1 MKKTYYKGCMDD
13 LFKKDRVIK
22 DYVNGVYFDNNL
34 HCKVNIQEGVTKYNV
49 SFIKDINVL
58 MENYTNLII
67 LDSIVLSVIEEN
79 VNKDIVY
86 GIKQNIFRLQHAQ
99 GGTIKWFRVLK
110 KALSTYAIKKQ
121 DIYNAINKDIKIAQ
135 ERLERN
141 KSLLYEICIDFGLG
155 PFIYFIEQEKGIS
168 IFEDINNFIENNIDI
183 LRDNEGDKKD
193 RYENLANKYKEYV
206 LNLAKEHNLDIMKN
220 ISETAIK
227 HYEYRQ
233 AISKELE
240 SKHKEEN
247 LNKKIELAKR
257 RIEQLNVDLYNSIV
271 SANEN
276 KFLSDRFHSILT
288 ERIENLGGVVYYIV
302 GVKSNV
308 PYYFKEDLTYTT
320 SIVSCKF
327 YKDKETANKIKDD
340 IYKTNQNFIVLVVE
354 EIKLPALIT
363 KNIQTNL
370 IEEKVKKLQNTLVP
384 KDINYS
390 YEYIK
395 DYIAFENGIKILGN
409 RELEQEGI
417 IVCSINKVTFSDKYY
432 VNENEISNSYL
443 GAKIFNKRD
452 KEGITKAIES
462 LRNDD
467 VCVYTLSVF
476 VNKYIDNEVD
486 KYVKENIR
494 KQKIKQI
501 KGNLLV
507 TNPDK
512 YIIAVTT
519 SNRTTDL
526 YSDTNNSGLTQSPLK
541 CSIFNSR
548 ETCYDIVRKMIQKYL
563 NRYVSIVKL

>member
-1 MKKTYYKGCMDD
+1 M
-13 LFKKDRVIK
+13 
-22 DYVNGVYFDNNL
+22 
-34 HCKVNIQEGVTKYNV
+34 
-49 SFIKDINVL
+49 
-58 MENYTNLII
+58 
-67 LDSIVLSVIEEN
+67 
-79 VNKDIVY
+79 
-86 GIKQNIFRLQHAQ
+86 
-99 GGTIKWFRVLK
+99 
-110 KALSTYAIKKQ
+110 
-121 DIYNAINKDIKIAQ
+121 
-135 ERLERN
+135 ERN

-168 IFEDINNFIENNIDI
+168 IFEDISNFIENNIDI
-183 LRDNEGDKKD
+183 LKDNEETKKD
-193 RYENLANKYKEYV
+193 NYENLANNYKEYI
-206 LNLAKEHNLDIMKN
+206 LGLAKEHNLDIMNN

-233 AISKELE
+233 AISKDLE
-240 SKHKEEN
+240 IKHKEET

-257 RIEQLNVDLYNSIV
+257 RIEQLNVDLYKSIV
-271 SANEN
+271 NANEN
-276 KFLSDRFHSILT
+276 KFLSDRFHGILT
-288 ERIENLGGVVYYIV
+288 ERLENLGGVGYYIV

-327 YKDKETANKIKDD
+327 YKDKETANKIKDN
-340 IYKTNQNFIVLVVE
+340 IYKTNQNFIVIVVD
-354 EIKLPALIT
+354 EIKLPAIIT

-370 IEEKVKKLQNTLVP
+370 IEEKVKNLQNTLIP

-390 YEYIK
+390 YDYIK
-395 DYIAFENGIKILGN
+395 DYIAFENGIKILGE
-409 RELEQEGI
+409 RELGQEGI

-432 VNENEISNSYL
+432 VNEKEISNSYL

-462 LRNDD
+462 LRNDN
-467 VCVYTLSVF
+467 VFVYTLSVF
-476 VNKYIDNEVD
+476 VNKYIDNEMD

-501 KGNLLV
+501 QGNLLV

-519 SNRTTDL
+519 TGRTTDL
-526 YSDTNNSGLTQSPLK
+526 YSDTNNSGLTQSPVK
-541 CSIFNSR
+541 CSIFNSI
-548 ETCYDIVRKMIQKYL
+548 ESCYDIVRKMIQKYP

>member
-1 MKKTYYKGCMDD
+1 MKKNYYKGCMDN

-34 HCKVNIQEGVTKYNV
+34 HCKVNIQEGITKYNV
-49 SFIKDINVL
+49 SFIKEINVL
-58 MENYTNLII
+58 IEDYKNLIT
-67 LDSIVLSVIEEN
+67 LDTLVLSVIEEN

-86 GIKQNIFRLQHAQ
+86 GIKQNIYHLQQAQ
-99 GGTIKWFRVLK
+99 SGTIKWFRLLK
-110 KALSTYAIKKQ
+110 KALSTYVVKKQ
-121 DIYNAINKDIKIAQ
+121 DIYNSINKDIKSAQ

-183 LRDNEGDKKD
+183 LMDKEEDKQD
-193 RYENLANKYKEYV
+193 RYDNLANKYKEYI

-257 RIEQLNVDLYNSIV
+257 RIEQLNVNLYNSIV
-271 SANEN
+271 NANEN
-276 KFLSDRFHSILT
+276 KFLSDRFHGVLT
-288 ERIENLGGVVYYIV
+288 ERLEKLGGVGYYIV

-327 YKDKETANKIKDD
+327 YKDKETANKIKDK
-340 IYKTNQNFIVLVVE
+340 IYKANQNFIVLVVD
-354 EIKLPALIT
+354 EIKLPSIIT
-363 KNIQTNL
+363 KNIQSNL
-370 IEEKVKKLQNTLVP
+370 IEEKVKNLQNTFIP

-390 YEYIK
+390 YDYIK
-395 DYIAFENGIKILGN
+395 DYIIFENGIKLLGKK
-409 RELEQEGI
+409 ELETEGI
-417 IVCSINKVTFSDKYY
+417 IVCSINKVNFLDKYY
-432 VNENEISNSYL
+432 ANENEIRNSYL
-443 GAKIFNKRD
+443 DAKIFNKID
-452 KEGITKAIES
+452 KEGITKAIEY
-462 LRNDD
+462 LKNDD
-467 VCVYTLSVF
+467 VCVYTLRVF
-476 VNKYIDNEVD
+476 VNKYIDNEMD
-486 KYVKENIR
+486 KYVKDNIR
-494 KQKIKQI
+494 KQKIKPMRR
-501 KGNLLV
+501 NLLV
-507 TNPDK
+507 INPDK
-512 YIIAVTT
+512 YIVAVTT
-519 SNRTTDL
+519 AGGTTDL
-526 YSDTNNSGLTQSPLK
+526 YSGTSNSGLTQSPLR
-541 CSIFNSR
+541 CSIFDSI
-548 ETCYDIVRKMIQKYL
+548 ESCYDTVREMIQAYP